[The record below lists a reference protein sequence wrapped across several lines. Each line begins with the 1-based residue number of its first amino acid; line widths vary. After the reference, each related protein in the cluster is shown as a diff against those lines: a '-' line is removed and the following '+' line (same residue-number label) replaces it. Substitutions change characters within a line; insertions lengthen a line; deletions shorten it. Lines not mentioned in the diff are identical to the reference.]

1 MKKVGFWYDIGTD
14 YSGGL
19 NYYYN
24 LIFAFHKVNQKQ
36 FKLIFFFPYNIDKK
50 LEKRFSPYCEIIK
63 VNSLTPK
70 SISWFFNKL
79 FFKLFNVNIFL
90 IFYFK
95 KYRINILSHSTLI
108 TKNYF
113 YNFKIVNWIPDFQ
126 YIYLKDLFD
135 KKSYNSLNRNTKNI
149 LKSCDH
155 LILSSNDAFNHLKSN
170 YKFNLNN
177 DRLSIL
183 NFVTQINKNI
193 RSHSRQINKIISKK
207 YYYLPNQFWSHKNH
221 IVVFK
226 AVKELINE
234 IEDLLLVCTG
244 NPYDYKNNTT
254 DYFDSL
260 NKYISDNKLGNNII
274 NLGLVSYDDV
284 NVLMKHCV
292 SVINPSYFEGW
303 SSTVEEAKAFNKNI
317 ILSNIDIH
325 KEQSPNKGYFFDK
338 DNYKQ
343 LKKILNDL
351 WNKNDKDED
360 IITINKQKTLIFGK
374 KYFEILKKA

>member
-1 MKKVGFWYDIGTD
+1 M
-14 YSGGL
+14 
-19 NYYYN
+19 
-24 LIFAFHKVNQKQ
+24 
-36 FKLIFFFPYNIDKK
+36 
-50 LEKRFSPYCEIIK
+50 
-63 VNSLTPK
+63 
-70 SISWFFNKL
+70 
-79 FFKLFNVNIFL
+79 
-90 IFYFK
+90 
-95 KYRINILSHSTLI
+95 
-108 TKNYF
+108 
-113 YNFKIVNWIPDFQ
+113 
-126 YIYLKDLFD
+126 
-135 KKSYNSLNRNTKNI
+135 
-149 LKSCDH
+149 
-155 LILSSNDAFNHLKSN
+155 ILSSNDAFNHLKSN
-170 YKFNLNN
+170 YKLNLNN

-183 NFVTQINKNI
+183 NFVTQINKNF

-234 IEDLLLVCTG
+234 IEELLLVCTG

-343 LKKILNDL
+343 LKKILN
-351 WNKNDKDED
+351 
-360 IITINKQKTLIFGK
+360 G
-374 KYFEILKKA
+374 